1 MEGVHEHVLL
11 LVNVPPKTTLAKVV
25 NSLKGAATFAGF
37 TPALRRRDLKRVV
50 ATLLLAVA
58 VRRSA

>member
-1 MEGVHEHVLL
+1 MEGEDEHVLL

-37 TPALRRRDLKRVV
+37 THALRRRDLKRVV